1 MRLRRLKNILFAAL
15 AVFCL
20 AELMHCDL
28 SGREQCAKAGC
39 SVHCCLTARVSQT
52 RIEIAEPATR
62 PEYRPIPPETQ
73 LSHPLPED
81 IFHPPAA

>member
-1 MRLRRLKNILFAAL
+1 MRLRDLKKILFAAL

-28 SGREQCAKAGC
+28 SDREQCAKTGC
-39 SVHCCLTARVSQT
+39 SVHCCLTARVPQA
-52 RIEIAEPATR
+52 RVEIAEPSTG
-62 PEYRPIPPETQ
+62 PEYRPLTPETQ